1 MINSTS
7 NDYYAFFNE
16 IKQWAGSQK
25 KQLRLKDKSG
35 NDISLPPFS
44 EITETDFNPIEIY
57 AYYIGLYINNMN
69 NGIFL
74 NYLLSFP
81 VTFEQPI
88 CDKVIESFRRG
99 IKKSLPD
106 SILHNEKIMKH
117 FRVVKGIS
125 EPAAY
130 AICALEQY
138 HFDLEDDTK
147 EVYYG
152 IFDFGGGTTD
162 FDFGHWH
169 LPLEQESRRYDYVLE
184 CYGSGGDQYLGGE
197 NLLQLMAFEVFR
209 LNQNKLREDGI
220 TFSLPPECHPF
231 PGSESLLST
240 SQEAKLN
247 TRQLM
252 EKLRPFWEREDNYHS
267 LYQSGKIVLS
277 LFTRSGEQKLNYE
290 LNVNMAILD
299 KLLHKRIELGIAN
312 FFECLKATFGNH
324 LGKEIHNVHIF
335 LPETAAVQPS

>member
-1 MINSTS
+1 MLR
-7 NDYYAFFNE
+7 
-16 IKQWAGSQK
+16 QWW
-25 KQLRLKDKSG
+25 R
-35 NDISLPPFS
+35 
-44 EITETDFNPIEIY
+44 
-57 AYYIGLYINNMN
+57 
-69 NGIFL
+69 
-74 NYLLSFP
+74 
-81 VTFEQPI
+81 
-88 CDKVIESFRRG
+88 
-99 IKKSLPD
+99 
-106 SILHNEKIMKH
+106 
-117 FRVVKGIS
+117 
-125 EPAAY
+125 
-130 AICALEQY
+130 
-138 HFDLEDDTK
+138 
-147 EVYYG
+147 
-152 IFDFGGGTTD
+152 
-162 FDFGHWH
+162 
-169 LPLEQESRRYDYVLE
+169 
-184 CYGSGGDQYLGGE
+184 QYLGGE

-252 EKLRPFWEREDNYHS
+252 EKLRTFWEREDNYHS

-312 FFECLKATFGNH
+312 FFECLKATFGDH

-335 LPETAAVQPS
+335 LAGNSSRSAILTELLRHI